1 MIRWSKSNNL
11 SRKYSRIFQ
20 FIISSDASK
29 LILTFKTKT
38 MTSSS
43 SDEDAGIDKTYLY
56 FILVNSAKL
65 SALCDK
71 TNRKGRD
78 VKVL

>member
-1 MIRWSKSNNL
+1 
-11 SRKYSRIFQ
+11 
-20 FIISSDASK
+20 
-29 LILTFKTKT
+29 

>member
-1 MIRWSKSNNL
+1 MKMQVLI
-11 SRKYSRIFQ
+11 KYI
-20 FIISSDASK
+20 
-29 LILTFKTKT
+29 
-38 MTSSS
+38 
-43 SDEDAGIDKTYLY
+43 LY

>member
-1 MIRWSKSNNL
+1 MKMQVFIKSN
-11 SRKYSRIFQ
+11 Y
-20 FIISSDASK
+20 
-29 LILTFKTKT
+29 
-38 MTSSS
+38 
-43 SDEDAGIDKTYLY
+43 Y